1 MVRKTLV
8 IVLTIVLLV
17 VGAFSQV
24 IALDLKEEIELGKEV
39 FRKIQETY
47 RFLNSPEVNY
57 YVMELGSR
65 LSKHVAP
72 APYKY
77 QFFVIDND
85 VPNAFTIP
93 GGYVFVN
100 TGLISLMA
108 KEGELASVLAHEL
121 AHAEGRHIH
130 RQLEQQK
137 TLMVAS
143 VAAMLA
149 GALIGNPQ
157 LAQAITAGSIGGA
170 QAIAL
175 SYSRDHE
182 READQ
187 IGLRILKAAGYP
199 PSDAP
204 SAMQR
209 LAQKQWQGKPGNY
222 DYLMS
227 HPGVLERIGYLSEIA
242 TELKGSG
249 EDKTAN
255 SGLFPYAKVTILGLK
270 NDNRGLDRLIN
281 DASQL
286 GYDSSIVAFARG
298 IKALGYGDLSNAA
311 VYLDKAWQS
320 QKGNFFIAPKL
331 ADVFVRQR
339 QFDKAKAVL
348 SQALSLSPEHPV
360 LHYRYGTILEEE
372 GSFSQALGHYEKAL
386 PSSDLLPDVEYH
398 MGTTLGKL
406 GRLKEAHT
414 YLGDYYAKIGDRRL
428 AVFHYEKAI
437 SFASS
442 QADREQIQSKL
453 RKLKGKEEREQI
465 KGKSRTF
472 PNILPRRSISR

>member
-8 IVLTIVLLV
+8 VVLTIVLVV

-24 IALDLKEEIELGKEV
+24 MALDLKEEIELGKEV

-57 YVMELGSR
+57 YVMELGNR

-100 TGLISLMA
+100 TGLICLMA

-121 AHAEGRHIH
+121 GHAEARHIH

-137 TLMVAS
+137 PLMVAS
-143 VAAMLA
+143 LAAILA

-157 LAQAITAGSIGGA
+157 LAQAITAGSMGGA
-170 QAIAL
+170 QTIAL

-187 IGLRILKAAGYP
+187 IGLRILQATGYP

-209 LAQKQWQGKPGNY
+209 LAQRQWQDRPGNY

-227 HPGVLERIGYLSEIA
+227 HPGVVERVGYLSEIA
-242 TELKGSG
+242 AKLKGSG
-249 EDKTAN
+249 ENKSLDP
-255 SGLFPYAKVTILGLK
+255 GLFPYAKITILGLK
-270 NDNRGLDRLIN
+270 NDNHGLDRLIN

-286 GYDSSIVAFARG
+286 GYDSSVVAFARG
-298 IKALGYGDLSNAA
+298 VKALGYGDFSNAVA
-311 VYLDKAWQS
+311 YLDKAWQS

-339 QFDKAKAVL
+339 QFDRAKAVL

-372 GSFSQALGHYEKAL
+372 GSFSQALEHYEKAL
-386 PSSDLLPDVEYH
+386 PASDLLPDIEYH

-406 GRLKEAHT
+406 GKLREAHT
-414 YLGDYYAKIGDRRL
+414 YLGDYYAKIGDQRL

-442 QADREQIQSKL
+442 QADKEQIQSKL
-453 RKLKGKEEREQI
+453 RKLKGKEEREQP
-465 KGKSRTF
+465 KENPGTF
-472 PNILPRRSISR
+472 PNIPTRRGM

>member
-1 MVRKTLV
+1 MVRKAMVV
-8 IVLTIVLLV
+8 ILIMVLLV
-17 VGAFSQV
+17 LGTFRQV
-24 IALDLKEEIELGKEV
+24 VALDLKEEIELGKEV
-39 FRKIQETY
+39 FRKVQETY
-47 RFLNSPEVNY
+47 HFLSNPEVNY
-57 YVMELGSR
+57 YVMDLGNR

-85 VPNAFTIP
+85 IPNAFTIP

-100 TGLISLMA
+100 TGLICLMA

-121 AHAEGRHIH
+121 GHAEGRHIH

-137 TLMVAS
+137 PLMVAS
-143 VAAMLA
+143 LAAILA

-157 LAQAITAGSIGGA
+157 LAQAMVAGSMGGA
-170 QAIAL
+170 QTIAL
-175 SYSRDHE
+175 SYSREHE

-187 IGLRILKAAGYP
+187 IGLRILQATGYP

-209 LAQKQWQGKPGNY
+209 LAQRQWQGRPGNY

-227 HPGVLERIGYLSEIA
+227 HPGVVERIGYLSEIA
-242 TELKGSG
+242 AKLKGSG
-249 EDKTAN
+249 ENKSADL
-255 SGLFPYAKVTILGLK
+255 GLFPYAKITLLGLK
-270 NDNRGLDRLIN
+270 NDNHGLDRLIN
-281 DASQL
+281 DAPQL
-286 GYDSSIVAFARG
+286 GYDSSVVAYAQG
-298 IKALGYGDLSNAA
+298 IKALGYGDFSNAVA
-311 VYLDKAWQS
+311 YLDKAWQS

-372 GSFSQALGHYEKAL
+372 GSFSQALEHYEKAL
-386 PSSDLLPDVEYH
+386 PASDLLPDIEYH

-414 YLGDYYAKIGDRRL
+414 YLGDYYTKIGDRRL

-437 SFASS
+437 SLASS
-442 QADREQIQSKL
+442 QADKEQIQSKL
-453 RKLKGKEEREQI
+453 RKLKGKEEREQP
-465 KGKSRTF
+465 KENPRTF
-472 PNILPRRSISR
+472 PNIPTRRGI